1 MRSERFEKRSIPYYI
16 PVVGASIPSP
26 AIPSPDPA
34 GVGPQSYSSWG
45 AQFGISLRPPVRR
58 SKKRDAAVKVAGDPV
73 LLEEATSALRDLTGN
88 EGSTKAASARLSTYA
103 QIVSAAGLV
112 PFPTSQSAVMC
123 YLAAAVAAK
132 YKNIEPTVSD
142 VLGSPDAPPDVAPSA
157 NAILS
162 RLRRKGFIG
171 QKNQKRP
178 IALRIIATQ
187 SLSIRTKCY
196 LLLGF
201 FGALRKREAAALRYT
216 KSPAPGEIG
225 IKLEKGPQHSSDSLR
240 LDFSNFQQK
249 GGPKVARFSRVK
261 CTCCHQSL
269 PAGGGY
275 RLCLVHCS
283 ELRKV
288 LFTISPGDIDLT
300 KAVEELGLPETAS
313 HSLRIGA
320 AV

>member
-1 MRSERFEKRSIPYYI
+1 MNSSRAGTTGVQRSTREIERQTVRSERFEKRSIPYYI

-45 AQFGISLRPPVRR
+45 AQFGISLPPPVRR

-157 NAILS
+157 NAVFHVVPALHCPTNG
-162 RLRRKGFIG
+162 RLCSTMRSWNYR
-171 QKNQKRP
+171 
-178 IALRIIATQ
+178 
-187 SLSIRTKCY
+187 
-196 LLLGF
+196 
-201 FGALRKREAAALRYT
+201 
-216 KSPAPGEIG
+216 SPALN
-225 IKLEKGPQHSSDSLR
+225 KR
-240 LDFSNFQQK
+240 N
-249 GGPKVARFSRVK
+249 
-261 CTCCHQSL
+261 
-269 PAGGGY
+269 
-275 RLCLVHCS
+275 
-283 ELRKV
+283 
-288 LFTISPGDIDLT
+288 
-300 KAVEELGLPETAS
+300 
-313 HSLRIGA
+313 
-320 AV
+320 